1 VRKSDQKKRDRK
13 VKNAEK
19 QHKHQAQVR
28 SALIRRD
35 AKQRHYYDKMVN
47 RVRRE
52 AATET
57 EDEAI
62 KKQLAHNLEILEAL
76 EKEYDQEQEAKKKL
90 NVDLEGQGFSTLEE
104 KMEYLQ
110 QIAVD
115 EQKLEAMGVG
125 GSADVELRV
134 NTEENAS

>member
-1 VRKSDQKKRDRK
+1 
-13 VKNAEK
+13 
-19 QHKHQAQVR
+19 
-28 SALIRRD
+28 
-35 AKQRHYYDKMVN
+35 MVN